1 MPKNG
6 HSTPI
11 TNLMFCEKFFSVKK
25 GTPSLSVSGKMWSG
39 KPHNFLNDRS
49 IQSFVFNNYMR
60 YGSKMYYGAETLSY
74 MYIIFWSSELTK

>member
-1 MPKNG
+1 MLCKKLI
-6 HSTPI
+6 HKWKI
-11 TNLMFCEKFFSVKK
+11 TENHFKIVIDHEECDLTLFLLKINHCI
-25 GTPSLSVSGKMWSG
+25 TI
-39 KPHNFLNDRS
+39 LNDRS